1 MSGTRT
7 QSASTHAAKKWGRRL
22 GFLLL
27 CAGGAALLLQR
38 DDDDT
43 PALSTH
49 ATQHDHI
56 DATGK
61 HLMLHRFDDQGT
73 LKHTLYSSASEHYA
87 VRKETLFTSPV
98 IITNE
103 QYSPDDNNPED
114 GWQISAQTGI
124 ADDANEHVIL
134 KNNVIAKPS
143 QGRPTSLEAITIT
156 TEQLDYHATEGI
168 IMTDLP
174 VRIESDQSVTT
185 AIGMTL
191 DINQQTLTLHQRVK
205 SRYDPNILTP

>member
-1 MSGTRT
+1 MSGAPT
-7 QSASTHAAKKWGRRL
+7 QSRTHAAKKWGRRL

-38 DDDDT
+38 DDDD
-43 PALSTH
+43 ALKVSTH
-49 ATQHDHI
+49 THQHDHI
-56 DATGK
+56 DAIGK
-61 HLMLHRFDDQGT
+61 HLMLHRFDDQGV
-73 LKHTLYSSASEHYA
+73 LKHTMYSSASEHYA
-87 VRKETLFTSPV
+87 VSKETHFVSPV

-103 QYSPDDNNPED
+103 QYSSDDDNPED

-124 ADDANEHVIL
+124 ADDANEHVTL
-134 KNNVIAKPS
+134 KDKVIAKPS
-143 QGRPTSLEAITIT
+143 QGRPTSLEAVTIT
-156 TEQLDYHATEGI
+156 TEQLDYHTIKGI
-168 IMTDLP
+168 VMTDLP

-205 SRYDPNILTP
+205 SRYDPNILAP